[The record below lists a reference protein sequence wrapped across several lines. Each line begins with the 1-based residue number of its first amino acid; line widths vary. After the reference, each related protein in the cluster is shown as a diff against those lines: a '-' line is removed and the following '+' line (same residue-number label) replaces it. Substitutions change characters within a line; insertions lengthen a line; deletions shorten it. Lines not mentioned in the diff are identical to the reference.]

1 MNWKLIKTIIKNLPK
16 TLYVNFKVFDFKT
29 ACKLPFII
37 SNKTKIEGINK
48 NTIKIN
54 SSNIG
59 MAMIMIGINNGSE
72 GLMSNKSRNYF
83 GTDGKSQI
91 IFNGYAD
98 ISKGCCLKA
107 INNGVLTIGSQV
119 SLNANCKIFCKKE
132 ITISDN
138 ALFGWNCTL
147 NDGDGHIIYD
157 DNKEVINQNK
167 SVFVGKGA
175 WLGAE
180 VTLLKGSYI
189 PDSCIVGY
197 GSIVTKKFDKENCII
212 AGYPAKLIKENVNW
226 E

>member
-1 MNWKLIKTIIKNLPK
+1 MNWKLIKTIMKNLPK

-29 ACKLPFII
+29 ACKLPII
-37 SNKTKIEGINK
+37 VSNKTQIEGINK

-54 SSNIG
+54 NNIG
-59 MAMIMIGINNGSE
+59 MAMVTIGINNGSE
-72 GLMSNKSRNYF
+72 GLMSEKARNYF

-107 INNGVLTIGSQV
+107 INNGVLTIGNQV

-147 NDGDGHIIYD
+147 NDGDGHIIYNE
-157 DNKEVINQNK
+157 NKEVINQNK

-175 WLGAE
+175 WIGAE

-189 PDSCIVGY
+189 PNNCIVGY
-197 GSIVTKKFDKENCII
+197 GSIVTKKFNKENCII
-212 AGYPAKLIKENVNW
+212 AGYPAKTIKENVNW